1 MSRLQTT
8 KEYSIK
14 VRKTL
19 HHVYVDVVNNKDQSI
34 VATSSTLILKS
45 KALNVESCKTVGK
58 DIASKIKKLKISS
71 LMFDRNGNKYHG
83 KVKAIAEAAREEGL
97 EF

>member
-1 MSRLQTT
+1 MSFKNTT
-8 KEYSIK
+8 KEYSIR

-19 HHVYVDVVNNKDQSI
+19 NHVYVDIVKNDDQSI
-34 VATSSTLILKS
+34 VASSSTLNLKL
-45 KALNVESCKTVGK
+45 KVLNIESCKTVGK
-58 DIASKIKKLKISS
+58 DIAKKFKKLKINS

-83 KVKAIAEAAREEGL
+83 KIKAIADAAREEGL